1 MPLYGMAIDLSQ
13 CIGCHA
19 CTIACKSEHDIP
31 IGVWRCWVKEVEKG
45 YFPETQR
52 EFLPVLCNQCSD
64 APCQNI
70 CPTGALFRRPDG
82 IVDLDPAWCIG
93 CKACMVACPYDQLF
107 IDPNTNTA
115 EKCNFCA
122 NRLETGLE
130 PACVV
135 VCPTQCRIFGDR
147 EDPGS
152 RLSGLI
158 AREAVTVRKAEYN
171 TSPNI
176 YYFKGSR
183 QTLDPTAAGQ
193 SGIYKQGEAGEQT
206 KDMVPEWDNKP
217 GESRTV
223 YDVFHKIPWDTKI
236 IGYLMTKGMSA
247 GLLILSLI
255 MWRLGYTSSLF
266 TIWMPILSGIL
277 LAATGGLLIT
287 DLKRPERFYY
297 ILIRP
302 NWGSWMSWG
311 TYFIALDSL
320 LTALW
325 VLSAM
330 GGATSWMN
338 TLWWPTIVMA
348 ALASIYTGFF
358 FAQAAARDLWRGSE
372 NTVDIAVQ
380 TVVKGAAGLIFFTT
394 VFPVT
399 DKTSALLFLGS
410 VLTGSLMLHLAILI
424 FSTLI
429 HRFGSEPLERA
440 ANLIVGGALKNEFWG
455 GAIAMGCAVPIILIW
470 WRGVGGMGALLAA
483 ILATAGAY
491 YWDRVWV
498 KAGQAVPLS

>member
-1 MPLYGMAIDLSQ
+1 MPKYAMAIDLSQ

-31 IGVWRCWVKEVEKG
+31 IGSWRCWVKEVEKG
-45 YFPETQR
+45 VFPQTRR
-52 EFLPVLCNQCSD
+52 EFLPVLCNQCDD
-64 APCQNI
+64 APCKTI
-70 CPTGALFRRPDG
+70 CPTAALFRRSDG
-82 IVDLDPAWCIG
+82 IVDLDPEWCIG

-115 EKCNFCA
+115 EKCNFCS
-122 NRLETGLE
+122 NRLEAGLE

-147 EDPGS
+147 EDAGS

-158 AREAVTVRKAEYN
+158 AHEPVTVRKPEYN
-171 TSPNI
+171 TMPNI

-183 QTLDPTAAGQ
+183 QTLDPTVANQ
-193 SGIYKQGEAGEQT
+193 SGIYKQGEIDEQT
-206 KDMVPEWDNKP
+206 HDMVPEWENKP

-236 IGYLMTKGMSA
+236 IGYLMTKGVSA

-255 MWRLGYTSSLF
+255 MWRIGYTSSLF
-266 TIWMPILSGIL
+266 TIWMPILSGLL

-287 DLKRPERFYY
+287 DLRRPERFYY

-302 NWGSWMSWG
+302 NWGSWMAWG
-311 TYFIALDSL
+311 TYFIALDSIF
-320 LTALW
+320 TVLW
-325 VLSAM
+325 ILAAM
-330 GGATSWMN
+330 AGAEGMMN
-338 TLWWPTIVMA
+338 TLYWPTIVMA
-348 ALASIYTGFF
+348 TLASIYTGFF
-358 FAQAAARDLWRGSE
+358 FAQGAARDLWKGSE

-380 TVVKGAAGLIFFTT
+380 TVVKGAAGLIFFATI
-394 VFPVT
+394 FPIAE
-399 DKTSALLFLGS
+399 KIPALLFLGT
-410 VLTGSLMLHLAILI
+410 VLAGSLLLHLAILI
-424 FSTLI
+424 SSTLI
-429 HRFGSEPLERA
+429 HRFGSAPLERA
-440 ANLIVGGALKNEFWG
+440 VDLLVSGPFKNEFWG

-470 WRGVGGMGALLAA
+470 WRGLGGMGGLLAA

-498 KAGQAVPLS
+498 KAGQAIPLS